1 MHKNILHFWIL
12 ILLPLWVFP
21 QETPLE
27 NSGFT
32 RITTYEELTGYFK
45 TLDEG
50 SDILSLEIIG
60 TSVQN
65 RPVYA
70 LHFSKKGVGK
80 DRSKLKV
87 LLFAQQHGNEQSG
100 KEGMLLLAKKLI
112 QPEFSHLFDKID
124 LVLIPQMNPDGSEVN
139 QRRNARNV
147 DLNRNHLIMT
157 EPETQALH
165 RLFDRFL
172 FEVTMDVH
180 EYSPY
185 SESWKKFGYRKN
197 SDVTLGSCTNINI
210 SPRLRNYA
218 NEQVLPYILNKLKQ
232 DGFSSFLYLPGGPPD
247 AHYIRHSTFDIN
259 DGRQSLGI
267 QNSLSFIQEGMNG
280 TDMFLENM
288 DHRAKGQMTAMLA
301 MLEYLY
307 ARASTIKKM
316 VKTER
321 KAMLSEL
328 KSGKTS
334 IQMVHSSNATQ
345 LELPLYSY
353 HTGKD
358 TILII
363 DNFRPEVKTL
373 KDVRNPVG
381 YLIPKSD
388 EILMEWLRNS
398 GIRYEDY
405 KGLKGTQVEEYWIER
420 IDSVDFE
427 GDPVRD
433 PVAIP
438 TISQRNDFS
447 SYYFVPVVQI
457 KGRMIIQALEPQ
469 SMLSLSQYGH
479 LSYLLQNEAWYP
491 VLRLVKKGK
500 NDPGLKK
507 R

>member
-1 MHKNILHFWIL
+1 MHRKALTIWIL
-12 ILLPLWVFP
+12 NFLPFWVIS
-21 QETPLE
+21 QQTPLE
-27 NSGFT
+27 NSGFA
-32 RITTYEELTGYFK
+32 RITSSDELTGYISI
-45 TLDEG
+45 LDEQ

-60 TSVQN
+60 ASVQN
-65 RPVYA
+65 RPIHA

-87 LLFAQQHGNEQSG
+87 LYFAQQHGNEQSG

-112 QPEFSHLFDKID
+112 QPEFCHLFDHID
-124 LVLIPQMNPDGSEVN
+124 LVLVPQVNPDGSEAN
-139 QRRNARNV
+139 QRRNAQKV
-147 DLNRNHLIMT
+147 DLNRNHLILT

-165 RLFDRFL
+165 RLFDRYL
-172 FEVTMDVH
+172 FEVTLDVH

-185 SESWKKFGYRKN
+185 SEQWKKFGYRKN

-210 SPRLRNYA
+210 SARLRKYA
-218 NEQVLPYILNKLKQ
+218 NEKVLTYTLDKLKEN
-232 DGFSSFLYLPGGPPD
+232 GFSSFLYLPGGPPD
-247 AHYIRHSTFDIN
+247 ISYLRHSTFDIN

-267 QNSLSFIQEGMNG
+267 QSTLSFIQEGMNG
-280 TDMFLENM
+280 ADMFLENM
-288 DHRAKGQMTAMLA
+288 EHRAKGQMSGMLA

-307 ARASTIKKM
+307 AQASTIKKM
-316 VKTER
+316 VNTER
-321 KAMLSEL
+321 KAMLSGL

-373 KDVRNPVG
+373 KDIRNPVG
-381 YLIPKSD
+381 YLMPKSD
-388 EILMEWLRNS
+388 EILLEWLKNS

-405 KGLKGTQVEEYWIER
+405 KGIKGTQVEEYWIER

-427 GDPVRD
+427 GDPARD

-491 VLRLVKKGK
+491 VLRVVKKGK
-500 NDPGLKK
+500 NDPG
-507 R
+507 